1 MTNYYVKLIVEKEL
15 AMPRSL
21 NLSPDFQDMIECF
34 IEEKVRFI
42 VVGAYAMAVHG
53 YIRATGDIDFFVQPT
68 DENAEK
74 VYNALVRFGAPL
86 AGIVQQ
92 DFATEGTVFQMG
104 LSPFR
109 IDIITKIEGVS
120 FDEAWRD
127 AVCPEGDVA
136 KVPFLSLDQLIKNK
150 KSTGRDKDTVDARK
164 LERLLKGK

>member
-1 MTNYYVKLIVEKEL
+1 
-15 AMPRSL
+15 MPRSL
-21 NLSPDFQDMIECF
+21 SLSPDFQDMIECF
-34 IEEKVRFI
+34 LEEEVRFI

-53 YIRATGDIDFFVQPT
+53 YVRATGDIDFFVEPT
-68 DENAEK
+68 DENAAK

-92 DFATEGTVFQMG
+92 DFSTEGTVFQMG

-120 FDEAWRD
+120 FEEAWHD
-127 AVCPEGDVA
+127 AVYPEGDVT
-136 KVPFLSLDQLIKNK
+136 KVPFLSLQNLIKNK

-164 LERLLKGK
+164 MERLLQGK